1 MKLTRRQLKRIVEM
15 AMLKPDQASV
25 NLALAHD
32 NDVSYDGMR
41 HFVLFDPAKALQT
54 LNKSVKVNQMYE
66 MNTDRGTVRGAIDS
80 ATLAVIEVK
89 DHDGLWEG
97 KRVAAEKGY
106 GVTMYELMMMM
117 APVGFMSDRTGYSS
131 ADTHPIWEKY
141 MTRARNGE
149 VRLFNIPE
157 EFKIQDAGT
166 DWQSYIFK
174 LQDDESTL
182 QLKSN
187 YDSFLKQAQNAAPE
201 LERINLKQELYLRG
215 IVDRLFGAKYDEAG
229 YFGGGE
235 DY

>member
-25 NLALAHD
+25 NLALAYD

-149 VRLFNIPE
+149 VRLFN
-157 EFKIQDAGT
+157 
-166 DWQSYIFK
+166 
-174 LQDDESTL
+174 
-182 QLKSN
+182 
-187 YDSFLKQAQNAAPE
+187 
-201 LERINLKQELYLRG
+201 
-215 IVDRLFGAKYDEAG
+215 
-229 YFGGGE
+229 
-235 DY
+235 